1 MSLQTAHKNW
11 NNVQIHTEFSGTLM
25 AEFAAS
31 SIGEHLRLHGAHPLS
46 FQMMS
51 SADNNRTCQRF
62 AQSNCRQ
69 LSCGQ
74 HRVMEA
80 INSRTYVAYD
90 PLLPATY
97 VCVVASAVQQAR
109 STYVHEMINLRLTDL
124 PIHSLEKYIRT
135 GRELALGYVKLD
147 CGIEHFKIILSG
159 TCFFFS
165 YVSVCAILLPD

>member
-1 MSLQTAHKNW
+1 
-11 NNVQIHTEFSGTLM
+11 M
-25 AEFAAS
+25 AEFAAL

-80 INSRTYVAYD
+80 INSHTYVAYD

-109 STYVHEMINLRLTDL
+109 STYM
-124 PIHSLEKYIRT
+124 K
-135 GRELALGYVKLD
+135 
-147 CGIEHFKIILSG
+147 
-159 TCFFFS
+159 
-165 YVSVCAILLPD
+165 